1 MVFALLPF
9 SKISFAFT
17 DPAGLSYL
25 FAAYAAASFYCWKRN
40 MLRLAPA
47 LEAVS
52 IGVLMT
58 IPLLIASYMA
68 ASVALPLMDQTLE
81 RADQALGFK
90 WNAFIEFIDAYPLGV
105 TVLAKAYS
113 SFAIQLLAL
122 PLILGAVGRYERVYV
137 MMLSYS
143 LMGYIGCIVSIWFP
157 AVGTYAFHGLALD
170 QLTSINAHYGYAF
183 LADFNAVRDQQAF
196 AMSVANAA
204 GIITFPSLHAAG
216 ALLCAWAAWDIKII
230 RYPFAIWNIIMAA
243 SAISH
248 GSHYLIDVIAGVVLG
263 AISIFLVKELLSF
276 MQRKEWRTPSPST
289 VLAMLVGT
297 KSQEPESRS
306 PA

>member
-17 DPAGLSYL
+17 DPAGLGYL
-25 FAAYAAASFYCWKRN
+25 FAAYAVASFYCWKRN

-58 IPLLIASYMA
+58 IPMLIASYLA
-68 ASVALPLMDQTLE
+68 ASVAFPLVDHTLV
-81 RADQALGFK
+81 RADEALGFK
-90 WNAFIEFIDAYPLGV
+90 WNAFIDLIDANPLV
-105 TVLAKAYS
+105 ATVLAKAYS

-122 PLILGAVGRYERVYV
+122 PLILGATGRYERVYV
-137 MMLSYS
+137 MMLSYGV
-143 LMGYIGCIVSIWFP
+143 MCYIGCIASTWFP
-157 AVGTYAFHGLALD
+157 AVGTYAFYGVALD
-170 QLTSINAHYGYAF
+170 QVANINAHYGYAF
-183 LADFNAVRDQQAF
+183 LADFNAVRDQPAF

-216 ALLCAWAAWDIKII
+216 ALLCAWAAWDLKIA
-230 RYPFAIWNIIMAA
+230 RYPLAIWNIVMAA

-248 GSHYLIDVIAGVVLG
+248 GSHYLIDVVAGVALG
-263 AISIFLVKELLSF
+263 AISIFMVKALLSF
-276 MQRKEWRTPSPST
+276 MQRKAWRTPSPST

-297 KSQEPESRS
+297 KSQDDGSRN